1 MTLIN
6 QNNNTQSG
14 EHQEIVAVAG
24 GVDLPPELA
33 KDLIIGGCIGFTLIA
48 ITLILVIGKLIQ
60 TAILKINVLTKKQI
74 EYIIDTIKKDI
85 DT

>member
-1 MTLIN
+1 MIN
-6 QNNNTQSG
+6 QSLANVTQTGGNTQTVQNMADG
-14 EHQEIVAVAG
+14 IGFTTGQG
-24 GVDLPPELA
+24 YC
-33 KDLIIGGCIGFTLIA
+33 LIIGFTLIA
-48 ITLILVIGKLIQ
+48 ITLILVIGKIVQ